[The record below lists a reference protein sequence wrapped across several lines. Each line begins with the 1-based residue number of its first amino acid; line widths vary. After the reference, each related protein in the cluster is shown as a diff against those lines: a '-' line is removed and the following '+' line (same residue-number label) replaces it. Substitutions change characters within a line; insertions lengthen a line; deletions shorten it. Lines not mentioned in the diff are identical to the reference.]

1 MDLTWQVHVYLHMF
15 GIVPLCVWYM
25 RVSVRA
31 ALESVC
37 SHAHLAVS
45 VPLPVEPGAA
55 HASAMLAREGAGLV
69 VAVARMRRNDRGC
82 WARPDQGTV
91 QGTAAEH
98 GV

>member
-1 MDLTWQVHVYLHMF
+1 MVSICGNPDGHRSTWLKGGNTQVQ
-15 GIVPLCVWYM
+15 P
-25 RVSVRA
+25 A
-31 ALESVC
+31 
-37 SHAHLAVS
+37 
-45 VPLPVEPGAA
+45 PVEPGAA